1 MPILNPEI
9 IAALVLFAFVAS
21 ITPGPN
27 NTMLMAS
34 GANFGFRATVPHM
47 TGVAL
52 GFGVMVVA
60 IGLGLGQVFAAW
72 PWLHDVL
79 ALIGGLYMVWLAWK
93 IATSHGI
100 GGGAATTRPQTFVQA
115 AGFQWINPKAWAM
128 AVGAVTTYAPREN
141 YTVNV
146 LVVSLI
152 FVLVNA
158 PCITVWAGFGA
169 GMRRYLDRPQVLR
182 GFNLGMAMLLLASL
196 VPLTVDL
203 TARAQALF

>member
-1 MPILNPEI
+1 MPLLSPEI

-47 TGVAL
+47 VGVAT
-52 GFGVMVVA
+52 GFGMMVAA
-60 IGLGLGQVFAAW
+60 IGLGLGRLFEAW

-79 ALIGGLYMVWLAWK
+79 ALIGGLYMMWLAWK

-100 GGGAATTRPQTFVQA
+100 AGGAASARPQTFVQA

-141 YTVNV
+141 YTANV

-169 GMRRYLDRPQVLR
+169 GMRRYLDRPKVLR
-182 GFNLGMAMLLLASL
+182 IFNLAMAAFLLASL
-196 VPLTVDL
+196 VPLAIDL
-203 TARAQALF
+203 TGKAAAHF